1 MLELVEHSEFV
12 YILETNGM
20 TIGHDPKLSTA
31 LSRFKNLHVRVSIK
45 GSSPAQFHEL
55 TGARPDSYWLPY
67 RAMERLIDEKI
78 SCNACL
84 MASFSDEKDI
94 ETVKQRLLKIHPGIL
109 RSLETESITLF
120 PKVKQRLKLNRLTPL
135 RTRNRAK

>member
-1 MLELVEHSEFV
+1 
-12 YILETNGM
+12 
-20 TIGHDPKLSTA
+20 
-31 LSRFKNLHVRVSIK
+31 
-45 GSSPAQFHEL
+45 
-55 TGARPDSYWLPY
+55 
-67 RAMERLIDEKI
+67 
-78 SCNACL
+78 